1 MGSQSQRRGSS
12 RGTKEGLNEKDEYEI
27 LEPNEDA
34 KGHRTYKSVGT
45 VKAVKGKIM
54 NNAYGAEEDLT
65 DPNIS
70 EADKEAIN
78 RRYSEFKGKKG
89 DYSGY
94 FLRLKK
100 KK

>member
-1 MGSQSQRRGSS
+1 
-12 RGTKEGLNEKDEYEI
+12 
-27 LEPNEDA
+27 
-34 KGHRTYKSVGT
+34 
-45 VKAVKGKIM
+45 M
-54 NNAYGAEEDLT
+54 NNAYGAKEDLT

-70 EADKEAIN
+70 EEDKEAIN
-78 RRYSEFKGKKG
+78 RHYSEFKGKKG